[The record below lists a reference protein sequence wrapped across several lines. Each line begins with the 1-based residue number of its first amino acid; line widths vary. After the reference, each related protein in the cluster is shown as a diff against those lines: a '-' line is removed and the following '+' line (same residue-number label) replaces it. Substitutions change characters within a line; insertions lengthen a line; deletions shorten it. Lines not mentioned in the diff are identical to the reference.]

1 MKKTMLLGLAV
12 TVLALT
18 SFNTFAD
25 NQYPASD
32 FQPQVIYLDKSVA
45 PQAAAPVANEVDAK
59 YPAANF
65 QPTVIYSAD
74 STTVAKASAQPV
86 VDEFDPKYP
95 AANFQPKVI
104 YP

>member
-18 SFNTFAD
+18 SFTTFAD
-25 NQYPASD
+25 NQYPAAD

-45 PQAAAPVANEVDAK
+45 PQAAANEVDAK

-74 STTVAKASAQPV
+74 STTVAKATVQPV